1 MNNPIAEF
9 SIKCAIAACAIIAC
23 LVVAKVL
30 FAPRFEPFGG
40 PCSAN
45 VPWAYDTKTG
55 KVVAPAYGKL
65 TEWPADSK

>member
-9 SIKCAIAACAIIAC
+9 SIKCAIAACAVIAC

-55 KVVAPAYGKL
+55 
-65 TEWPADSK
+65 